1 MNENK
6 KMDAESMNQERHCME
21 MWLRAKAEL
30 KKLREEL
37 KDETDTEVLAELT
50 KDIERLKNKKEE
62 WATLLGMKEEVAS

>member
-37 KDETDTEVLAELT
+37 KNETDVEVLAELT
-50 KDIERLKNKKEE
+50 MDIECLIKKKDE
-62 WATLLGMKEEVAS
+62 WASLLGMKEVVPR

>member
-6 KMDAESMNQERHCME
+6 KMDSESMNQERHCME

-37 KDETDTEVLAELT
+37 KNETDVEVLAELKIDLEYLRKK
-50 KDIERLKNKKEE
+50 KDE
-62 WATLLGMKEEVAS
+62 WATLLGMKEE